1 MLILL
6 MNLFLQLTINKH
18 NNLEKYQGHL
28 RGVRIVVIT
37 PGCGPGNRS
46 SILRRLTILSAIA
59 SSRY

>member
-46 SILRRLTILSAIA
+46 SILRRLNIFF
-59 SSRY
+59 